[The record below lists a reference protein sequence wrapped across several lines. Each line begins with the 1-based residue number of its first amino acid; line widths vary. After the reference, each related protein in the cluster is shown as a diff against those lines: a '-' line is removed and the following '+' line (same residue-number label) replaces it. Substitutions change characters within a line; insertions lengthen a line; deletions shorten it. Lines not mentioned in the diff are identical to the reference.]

1 MYFFTFI
8 YKCFI
13 THKKWRLYKIVDN
26 LLLCLFFQLFFK
38 NLSQS
43 CTKGCRLFFPN
54 CFFQV
59 QYWKIECVRK
69 NLPKIL
75 LMNFNISFLIFSSI
89 EFKIGW
95 RERGQKKVF
104 VLLSG
109 IAQSYSVTKNQFTS
123 RYFPKVLRT

>member
-1 MYFFTFI
+1 MITFCSAYFFNYFLKI
-8 YKCFI
+8 WVSLVQKAVDFF
-13 THKKWRLYKIVDN
+13 RLVS
-26 LLLCLFFQLFFK
+26 FK
-38 NLSQS
+38 FNIE
-43 CTKGCRLFFPN
+43 
-54 CFFQV
+54 
-59 QYWKIECVRK
+59 KIECVRK

-123 RYFPKVLRT
+123 NLACFYFLKFEENLFHRIHPAAASFIWRTI